1 MTRYLIR
8 RLLWIIPVLFAV
20 SLITFTLMHAVP
32 GGPWAREKAL
42 PANVI
47 AALNAK
53 YGLDD
58 PVPLQYIHWVGNLL
72 QGNLGPSYKFVD
84 RSVNDIVGGG
94 LMVTIQLGLMAFAL
108 SVLVGIPLGIFA
120 ALGHNRWPDYL
131 STGISVIGIAMPS
144 FVLAILLILFFGVTL
159 HVLPTKGWKG
169 PDTWIL
175 PTIALAGFPIA
186 VIARYTRASMLEVTR
201 KDYIRTAQSKG
212 VADGNVVT
220 RHMIRNA
227 LIPVVTILGPTLAF
241 LVTGSFIIETIFAH
255 PRRRPL
261 LHHLDQPARLWGA
274 DGDDDPVRLR
284 RGLPQPRGRCGVRLH
299 RPPHPLQLGRSDEH
313 GDPGSPG
320 DHRTTAS
327 HDGPVA
333 GSLRAASQEQARHG
347 RPDLGDHPLRDRD
360 HRAVHRAV
368 SLHGAGPHRGRQ
380 ERRPAAAAAQPPA
393 TSSAPTRSGAT
404 CSAASSTGRASA

>member
-159 HVLPTKGWKG
+159 HILPTKGWKG

-241 LVTGSFIIETIFAH
+241 LVTGSFIIETIFAIPGVGRYYITSISQH
-255 PRRRPL
+255 DYGVLMAMTILYAFAVAFLNLVVDVAYAYIDPRIRY
-261 LHHLDQPARLWGA
+261 
-274 DGDDDPVRLR
+274 
-284 RGLPQPRGRCGVRLH
+284 
-299 RPPHPLQLGRSDEH
+299 S
-313 GDPGSPG
+313 
-320 DHRTTAS
+320 
-327 HDGPVA
+327 
-333 GSLRAASQEQARHG
+333 
-347 RPDLGDHPLRDRD
+347 
-360 HRAVHRAV
+360 
-368 SLHGAGPHRGRQ
+368 
-380 ERRPAAAAAQPPA
+380 
-393 TSSAPTRSGAT
+393 
-404 CSAASSTGRASA
+404 

>member
-131 STGISVIGIAMPS
+131 STGISIIGIAMPS

-241 LVTGSFIIETIFAH
+241 LVTGSFIIETIFAIPGVGRYYITSISQH
-255 PRRRPL
+255 DYGVLMAMTILYAFAVAFLNLVVDVPYAYIDPRIRY
-261 LHHLDQPARLWGA
+261 
-274 DGDDDPVRLR
+274 
-284 RGLPQPRGRCGVRLH
+284 
-299 RPPHPLQLGRSDEH
+299 S
-313 GDPGSPG
+313 
-320 DHRTTAS
+320 
-327 HDGPVA
+327 
-333 GSLRAASQEQARHG
+333 
-347 RPDLGDHPLRDRD
+347 
-360 HRAVHRAV
+360 
-368 SLHGAGPHRGRQ
+368 
-380 ERRPAAAAAQPPA
+380 
-393 TSSAPTRSGAT
+393 
-404 CSAASSTGRASA
+404 